1 MFGFRL
7 IAPPPITKS
16 VAAYGKSYW
25 NFWIKETKL
34 SATSVRSLNK
44 EHDLAVRRDVNSFV
58 TKRNE
63 SNPIDD
69 SNPSLLIAVRMLCH
83 VWQRARSI
91 TCSESLSW
99 WKLSDKKLIV
109 LRGLISSALKS
120 KFMKSPEHRSN
131 DKYRISSNRRE
142 LNENSDQNPRSSSF
156 QYRKQ
161 LVLEGNIHGIYNY
174 R

>member
-1 MFGFRL
+1 MCGKELDQSHVVKIYRDESF
-7 IAPPPITKS
+7 PI
-16 VAAYGKSYW
+16 
-25 NFWIKETKL
+25 
-34 SATSVRSLNK
+34 
-44 EHDLAVRRDVNSFV
+44 
-58 TKRNE
+58 
-63 SNPIDD
+63 
-69 SNPSLLIAVRMLCH
+69 
-83 VWQRARSI
+83 
-91 TCSESLSW
+91 
-99 WKLSDKKLIV
+99 KKLIV

-161 LVLEGNIHGIYNY
+161 LVLDGNIHGIYNY